1 MSKLSSFVLVCG
13 LFFSLYVS
21 AQKQSYSLYINN
33 KIHNSYDQV
42 KANQPYQIWLKD
54 TASLKGYFDAVYENT
69 FLFVTKDSTYVLQ
82 PEEVNFVAAISGFGN
97 NSSYINNNKGLKLAS
112 GVTLTTIGS
121 IGVLI
126 SLGILSQDASAGA
139 ISAIISGT
147 ILTSGIALINASNNI
162 KSKVNNFYYLSP
174 ENQKTPVK
182 LRILQAS
189 TF

>member
-1 MSKLSSFVLVCG
+1 MNKFSSLVLFCG
-13 LFFSLYVS
+13 LFLCLYAS
-21 AQKQSYSLYINN
+21 AQTPSYNLYINN
-33 KIHNSYDQV
+33 KTHNSYDQV

-69 FLFVTKDSTYVLQ
+69 FLFVTKDSTYVLR
-82 PEEVNFVAAISGFGN
+82 PDEVHFLAPISGFGN
-97 NSSYINNNKGLKLAS
+97 NSTYVNNNKTLNLVS

-126 SLGILSQDASAGA
+126 SLGLLSESASAGA
-139 ISAIISGT
+139 ISAIISGA
-147 ILTSGIALINASNNI
+147 ILTGGIALINASNSI
-162 KSKVNNFYYLSP
+162 KSKVNNYYHLSP
-174 ENQKTPVK
+174 DNQRSPIK